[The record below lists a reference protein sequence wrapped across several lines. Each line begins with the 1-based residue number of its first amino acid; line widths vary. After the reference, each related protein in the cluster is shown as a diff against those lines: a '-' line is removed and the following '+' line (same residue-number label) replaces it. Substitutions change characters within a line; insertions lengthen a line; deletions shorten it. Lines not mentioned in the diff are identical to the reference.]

1 MYNNIIMS
9 TEKTA
14 DIFKNKSEEEIM
26 NWMIRYMTPEQIKSC
41 FEGDIPEQEPI
52 ELEPESL
59 NVDNLRKYCANKRY
73 VIHKIEG
80 DVVYF
85 WYYLVKS
92 ETWQY
97 SKAPLADFPQ
107 TMGAKAEECG
117 EDTNITSDFQSELLK
132 AYNDNE
138 LGAEDKFTKFNEGL
152 NQNTVFQ
159 EVKDKY
165 KSEQINLNWV
175 TEQAVDNL
183 LTAIEIQKSVKVTS
197 GPLAKIGINFTPIL
211 IESVEGN
218 KVNYYYLMYSKQN
231 GLKFVEAN
239 LAIDKFKQ
247 DAMEVVSDINIEV
260 STPGEASGSDS
271 KTPEEWQDDIRT
283 EVQNIDS
290 RDLARIKEIYK
301 NFPLTPESQYFM
313 NNLFASQTSFGQTI
327 DLNKIDLSTYVKN
340 KFGTNTARLFTA
352 KVVSNN
358 FGNKT
363 IALVSR

>member
-1 MYNNIIMS
+1 MS

-52 ELEPESL
+52 ALEPESL

-85 WYYLVKS
+85 WYYLVNS

-97 SKAPLADFPQ
+97 SEAPLANFPQ
-107 TMGAKAEECG
+107 TMGAKADECG
-117 EDTNITSDFQSELLK
+117 EDTNVTSDFQSKLFK

-138 LGAEDKFTKFNEGL
+138 LGAKDKFTEFNEGL

-159 EVKDKY
+159 DVKDKY
-165 KSEQINLNWV
+165 KSEKINLNWV
-175 TEQAVDNL
+175 IDNL
-183 LTAIEIQKSVKVTS
+183 LTAIEIQKKVKVTS

-218 KVNYYYLMYSKQN
+218 KVNYYYLKSSKQ
-231 GLKFVEAN
+231 GLHLPTRLEFVEAN
-239 LAIDKFKQ
+239 LPIDKFEQ

-260 STPGEASGSDS
+260 STPGEASGSES

-283 EVQNIDS
+283 EVQKIDS
-290 RDLARIKEIYK
+290 RDLARIKEIYNK
-301 NFPLTPESQYFM
+301 SPLTKEYPFFM
-313 NNLFASQTSFGQTI
+313 NNLFASETSFGQTI